1 MKTNKIVAAAL
12 IALGLLSCKSES
24 LKEAPQQNMDYPV
37 AFSIEGTQ
45 GDLRADQCGTSV
57 TASYDYERAI
67 ENLTVIV
74 FNNRGA
80 NNEPAAIEKVIT
92 NDQLVIPAD
101 PYKGEIKFDM
111 GIPGTFHLE
120 VIANAYK
127 EGDEAAKKAFLS
139 TIKLGMMYDQFINV
153 VFQRPLVAHGEKG
166 FAMLTT
172 EPVKV
177 TTYRRYT
184 VRADKK
190 IILRRFACRFDI
202 FNKLKDDLE
211 LTEVRLKNQIEKS
224 FMLPQ
229 KNDLFY
235 SSGTEKTYKA
245 NGDWFTG
252 AVVSGGIYSYENL
265 KKGATTLELYG
276 KYKKDVAWHKTIEF
290 KDTEGNPIDIRR
302 NHIYR
307 VTLSKGNGTTPGGND
322 PKNADKVNFE
332 IEVLDWTEADLKFN
346 DDETRHLE
354 QTDNRYQFSI
364 DKREYPELGGVGHV
378 SARKYAYANGSGTF
392 LWQEPLPVGEF
403 TITLKE
409 GDPSQ
414 ITIDNATGTFTIAK
428 GATVADFKLE
438 IKANEPNAEGSDF
451 NVQRVVNPLRYMA
464 EANINQTGTG
474 FVTDLYDT
482 KISGYWNEQECMD
495 KFNPITLGNEQYHM
509 PTLPEWKSIVPQY
522 VRVVFNNPQAFRN
535 VEQHV
540 TVGGKELI
548 CLQDIE
554 GFGENIVYALRFK
567 GTPYCSAWRYSYEK
581 VNNFTVARIKS
592 IAVKDDVK
600 LEDVMN
606 EAFWQQNE
614 AECVVRILPASGMTR
629 LGDHDKAEG
638 YENQIGYFHCALMQ
652 NQNKRYWVTYSH
664 YAIVSQDH
672 GGDPVGASVRL
683 FRDTVK

>member
-24 LKEAPQQNMDYPV
+24 IKEAPQQNMDYPV
-37 AFSIEGTQ
+37 AFSIEGSQ
-45 GDLRADQCGTSV
+45 GDLRADQTGTSV

-101 PYKGEIKFDM
+101 PYKGQIKFDM

-139 TIKLGMMYDQFINV
+139 TIKLGMMYDQFTKV
-153 VFQRPLVAHGEKG
+153 VFERPLVAHGEKG

-177 TTYRRYT
+177 TTYRRTTRY
-184 VRADKK
+184 ADKK
-190 IILRRFACRFDI
+190 IVLRRFACRFDI

-235 SSGTEKTYKA
+235 SLGTEKTYKA

-252 AVVSGGIYSYENL
+252 TVVSGGIYSYENL

-276 KYKKDVAWHKTIEF
+276 KYKTNVAWHKTIEF
-290 KDTEGNPIDIRR
+290 KDAEGNPIVIQR

-322 PKNADKVNFE
+322 PENADKVNFE

-354 QTDNRYQFSI
+354 QTNNRYEFSI
-364 DKREYPELGGVGHV
+364 DKKEYPELGGVGHV
-378 SARKYAYANGSGTF
+378 SAKKYVYAKESGTF
-392 LWQEPLPVGEF
+392 LWQEPLPVGDF
-403 TITLKE
+403 TISLKE
-409 GDPSQ
+409 GDPAQ

-428 GATVADFKLE
+428 GVTVADFKLE
-438 IKANEPNAEGSDF
+438 MKANEPNAKGSDF
-451 NVQRVVNPLRYMA
+451 DVQRVVNPLRYMA
-464 EANINQTGTG
+464 EANIDQAGTG

-482 KISGYWNEQECMD
+482 KISGYWNVRECMA
-495 KFNPITLGNEQYHM
+495 KFNPITIGNEQYHM
-509 PTLPEWKSIVPQY
+509 PTLPEWKSIATQWANTI
-522 VRVVFNNPQAFRN
+522 FNNPKSVRN
-535 VEQHV
+535 LKQHV
-540 TVGGKELI
+540 SVGGKELI

-554 GFGENIVYALRFK
+554 GYGKGKAYALRFK
-567 GTPYCSAWRYSYEK
+567 GTAYCSVWRYAFGKIGDYNVLKIMSM
-581 VNNFTVARIKS
+581 
-592 IAVKDDVK
+592 AVKDDVK
-600 LEDVMN
+600 LEDVAN
-606 EAFWQQNE
+606 EAFWEQNE
-614 AECVVRILPASGMTR
+614 SKCVVRILPACGMTR
-629 LGDHDKAEG
+629 LGDHDKAEWGENERG
-638 YENQIGYFHCALMQ
+638 YYQCAPDEDKL
-652 NQNKRYWVTYSH
+652 YWTVFAE
-664 YAIVSQDH
+664 YAVYPDQVLS
-672 GGDPVGASVRL
+672 GDKVGMSVRL